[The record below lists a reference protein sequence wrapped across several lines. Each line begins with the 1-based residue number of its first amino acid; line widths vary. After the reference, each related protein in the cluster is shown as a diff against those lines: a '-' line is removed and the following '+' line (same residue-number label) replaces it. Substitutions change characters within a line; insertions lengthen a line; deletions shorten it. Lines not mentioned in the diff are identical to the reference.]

1 MFEFFEAVMLVLS
14 RTLELLLIV
23 PKALV
28 YFGGFTTYITSFA
41 GYISEPVYIYIGGLV
56 SISLTLGLLIGI
68 FK

>member
-1 MFEFFEAVMLVLS
+1 MFEFFEAITLVLS

-23 PKALV
+23 PKALL
-28 YFGGFTTYITSFA
+28 YFGGFTTYISTFA
-41 GYISEPVYIYIGGLV
+41 GYISEPLYVYVGGLI